1 MFFLKELEKTIQLH
15 PSYFGPLIRSHIHK
29 ELLQKEEGSS
39 TGKYTIVCI
48 LDSFDI
54 TDGQVM
60 PGSGSAEYTVHYKA
74 IVWRPYKGEVVR
86 WNSMNEYMCGW
97 LTVSRWMESSPRSCP
112 LASSW
117 TAALCRLSSDVA
129 YESLG
134 NVGAGACTDLA
145 QMIPSDIKFEGNAAP
160 PQWTDGADQVIE
172 KGTNIRIKIKGI
184 RSEVDKMFAVGTMKE
199 VGTALVW
206 SLRCFSSLTFHR
218 ITSAPCHRSLANPP
232 MTIRIRMEVR
242 SELLQFSLRKYHPCV
257 RDGLNR

>member
-54 TDGQVM
+54 SDGVVM

-86 WNSMNEYMCGW
+86 WGKGRALMQR
-97 LTVSRWMESSPRSCP
+97 LTMSRWTGKLPRSCLP
-112 LASSW
+112 AFSW
-117 TAALCRLSSDVA
+117 TAARCKLSSDA
-129 YESLG
+129 TCELRPG
-134 NVGAGACTDLA
+134 IIALACTDLW

-184 RSEVDKMFAVGTMKE
+184 RSEVDKMYAVGTMKE
-199 VGTALVW
+199 V
-206 SLRCFSSLTFHR
+206 LT
-218 ITSAPCHRSLANPP
+218 HRSGVH
-232 MTIRIRMEVR
+232 MV
-242 SELLQFSLRKYHPCV
+242 SVH
-257 RDGLNR
+257 

>member
-86 WNSMNEYMCGW
+86 WSNM
-97 LTVSRWMESSPRSCP
+97 
-112 LASSW
+112 
-117 TAALCRLSSDVA
+117 
-129 YESLG
+129 
-134 NVGAGACTDLA
+134 AGANEA
-145 QMIPSDIKFEGNAAP
+145 SG
-160 PQWTDGADQVIE
+160 
-172 KGTNIRIKIKGI
+172 
-184 RSEVDKMFAVGTMKE
+184 
-199 VGTALVW
+199 
-206 SLRCFSSLTFHR
+206 
-218 ITSAPCHRSLANPP
+218 
-232 MTIRIRMEVR
+232 
-242 SELLQFSLRKYHPCV
+242 
-257 RDGLNR
+257 